1 MEGKTID
8 FGNYFHELRKA
19 NNLTLKVV
27 ADQLQIDISTLSKIE
42 NGDRQ
47 INFELL
53 KGISKVFELD
63 YKELQMN
70 FLKQKIHNEYGNQP
84 FFKESLELY
93 LKTI

>member
-1 MEGKTID
+1 MEGKSIN

-42 NGDRQ
+42 NGERQ

-53 KGISKVFELD
+53 KSISKIFELD

-70 FLKQKIHNEYGNQP
+70 FLIQKIHQEYGKQP
-84 FFKESLELY
+84 FLKESLKLY

>member
-1 MEGKTID
+1 MEGKSIN

-42 NGDRQ
+42 NGERQ

-53 KGISKVFELD
+53 KSISKIFELD
-63 YKELQMN
+63 YKDLQMN
-70 FLKQKIHNEYGNQP
+70 FLKQKIHQEYGKQP
-84 FFKESLELY
+84 FLKESLELY

>member
-70 FLKQKIHNEYGNQP
+70 FLKQKIYNEYGNQP

>member
-1 MEGKTID
+1 MEGKSID
-8 FGNYFHELRKA
+8 FGNYFHVLRKA
-19 NNLTLKVV
+19 KHLTLKDV
-27 ADQLQIDISTLSKIE
+27 ADQLHIDISTLSKIE
-42 NGDRQ
+42 NGERQ

-53 KGISKVFELD
+53 KEISKVFELD

-93 LKTI
+93 LKTF